1 METRNHPET
10 QNLAQPHHT
19 NKEDPASTT
28 PQLPSDF
35 YMHDPAYALMC
46 THIHAQRDYN
56 RVFKGYSN
64 KGGRLIQH
72 NPLQNSNDR
81 TKVNIRTDLSH
92 LIFEEIKKKNPS
104 IKGIWKH
111 NIPKSM
117 GHSGGGLKRKVYGPK
132 CPHSKKKNRECQIN
146 TFPKAFWKN
155 KTNPTS
161 LHDRSDGGQGQRRK
175 LASPQ

>member
-10 QNLAQPHHT
+10 QNLEQPHHT

-64 KGGRLIQH
+64 KGGHLIQH

-92 LIFEEIKKKNPS
+92 LIFEEIKKKILALKEYGNTTYQNLWDTVEVVL
-104 IKGIWKH
+104 KGKFMVLSAHIQ
-111 NIPKSM
+111 
-117 GHSGGGLKRKVYGPK
+117 
-132 CPHSKKKNRECQIN
+132 KKNRECQIN

-161 LHDRSDGGQGQRRK
+161 LHDRSDGGQGQKK